1 MQLLELKKATYEHLL
16 TIVIQKINTAEEEIE
31 SARTSIVEDTK
42 SSAGDKYETG
52 REMMQAE
59 LTRNNVNLSKAL
71 TLKKELVRLNLQTK
85 QEQASQGSMVM
96 TNNGIYFLSIGIG
109 EVNVNDQ
116 KIYCISAISPIGE
129 LIKGRRNGDTV
140 TFRGKKIT
148 IQEIV

>member
-1 MQLLELKKATYEHLL
+1 MQLSELKKATYENLL
-16 TIVIQKINTAEEEIE
+16 AIVEQKITTAEEEIE

-71 TLKKELVRLNLQTK
+71 TLKRELTRLNLQTV

-116 KIYCISAISPIGE
+116 KIYCISVISPIGE
-129 LIKGRRNGDTV
+129 LIKGKKNGDTV

>member
-1 MQLLELKKATYEHLL
+1 MQLSELKKATYENLL
-16 TIVIQKINTAEEEIE
+16 AIVEQKINTAEEEIE

-71 TLKKELVRLNLQTK
+71 TLKRELIRLNLQTV

-109 EVNVNDQ
+109 EVNVNDK
-116 KIYCISAISPIGE
+116 KIYCISVISPIGE
-129 LIKGRRNGDTV
+129 LIKGKKNGDIV